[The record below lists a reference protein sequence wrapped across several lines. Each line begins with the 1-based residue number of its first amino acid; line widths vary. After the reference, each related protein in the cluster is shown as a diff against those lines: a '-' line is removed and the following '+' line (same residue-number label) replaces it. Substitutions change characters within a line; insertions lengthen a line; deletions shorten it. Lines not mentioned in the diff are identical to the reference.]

1 MELQKSTL
9 KLVKMLSVKHN
20 FRHFLHCF
28 FFFIIIF
35 LEKILNVMPDTLLT
49 FLEGIKGIT
58 FLKSLVYLFFV
69 IHKIKKMFHQI
80 S

>member
-1 MELQKSTL
+1 
-9 KLVKMLSVKHN
+9 
-20 FRHFLHCF
+20 
-28 FFFIIIF
+28 
-35 LEKILNVMPDTLLT
+35 MPDTLLT

-80 S
+80 SWITTKQAHGFKTEMSLL